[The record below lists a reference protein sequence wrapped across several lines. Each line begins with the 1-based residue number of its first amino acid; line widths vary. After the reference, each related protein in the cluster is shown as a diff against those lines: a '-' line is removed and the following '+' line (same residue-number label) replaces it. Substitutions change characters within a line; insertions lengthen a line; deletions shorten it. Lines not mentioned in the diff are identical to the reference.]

1 MSAAS
6 LSAVIESL
14 CSKLYIWL
22 VFNLFFQQRRLHVV
36 IQSGGK
42 MKKFGKA
49 SVASA
54 IVLGLLGAGVA
65 ALPAQAATITLTIGD
80 FGDMGLK
87 ELFKVYEK
95 KNPGIKIVEKSSE
108 FNAHHQGVM
117 TSFAAGKGN
126 DINAIE
132 AGWMPAFVPYA
143 SKFLDLR
150 NYGGAALEKDY
161 LAWRWKPAVA
171 KNGAILGLP
180 TDVGGLAL
188 AYRTDLFEAA
198 GLPSDPA
205 SVSALWSKTG
215 WNGYLATAKKY
226 TAKTGKKF
234 ADTVEG
240 VWSAA
245 LNQSQTTFYDKN
257 GNLVY
262 ESSKG
267 VQDAWNIATAAA
279 PYSGSAGYWTPEWTA
294 AQGTAATVIA
304 PAWMLN
310 GIKGNVPD
318 LKGKWNVAA
327 VPGKNGNWGG
337 SWLTIS
343 KFTKHPKESAAL
355 IKWLMAPAQQ
365 KTIFITKGNFPS
377 AVAAVN
383 DASVKN
389 YKDPYFSNAPVG
401 KIYAES
407 YKNILPGYSGPKG
420 ASIGTSLRDALFT
433 VVQGK
438 NTKEEA
444 WDAAIAEIRKNVGP
458 SK

>member
-1 MSAAS
+1 M
-6 LSAVIESL
+6 
-14 CSKLYIWL
+14 
-22 VFNLFFQQRRLHVV
+22 R
-36 IQSGGK
+36 
-42 MKKFGKA
+42 KFGKA
-49 SVASA
+49 SIATA
-54 IVLGLLGAGVA
+54 IVLGLIGAGISAV
-65 ALPAQAATITLTIGD
+65 PAQAATVTITIGD

-87 ELFKVYEK
+87 ELFKQYMK
-95 KNPGIKIVEKSSE
+95 LNPGIKIVEKSGE

-132 AGWMPAFVPYA
+132 LGWMPAFLPYA

-150 NYGGAALEKDY
+150 QYGGAALKKDY
-161 LAWRWKPAVA
+161 LPWRWNPAVA
-171 KNGAILGLP
+171 KNGAIIGIP

-205 SVSALWSKTG
+205 GVTALWSKTG

-226 TAKTGKKF
+226 SAKTGKKF

-240 VWSAA
+240 IWSAA
-245 LNQSQTTFYDKN
+245 LNQSQTTFYDRS

-294 AQGTAATVIA
+294 AQSTAATVIA
-304 PAWMLN
+304 PAWMLT
-310 GIKGNVPD
+310 GIKGNAPA
-318 LKGKWNVAA
+318 LSGKWNIAA

-343 KFTKHPKESAAL
+343 KFTKHPKESVAL
-355 IKWLMAPAQQ
+355 VKWLMAPAQQ
-365 KTIFITKGNFPS
+365 TKVFITKGNFPS
-377 AVAAVN
+377 AVASLK
-383 DASVKN
+383 DKSVIN

-401 KIYAES
+401 KIYAAS
-407 YKNILPGYSGPKG
+407 YSNILTGYTGPKQ
-420 ASIGTSLRDALFT
+420 SSVGTSFRDALFT
-433 VVQGK
+433 VAQGK
-438 NTKEEA
+438 NSKDEA

>member
-1 MSAAS
+1 
-6 LSAVIESL
+6 
-14 CSKLYIWL
+14 
-22 VFNLFFQQRRLHVV
+22 
-36 IQSGGK
+36 
-42 MKKFGKA
+42 
-49 SVASA
+49 
-54 IVLGLLGAGVA
+54 
-65 ALPAQAATITLTIGD
+65 
-80 FGDMGLK
+80 
-87 ELFKVYEK
+87 
-95 KNPGIKIVEKSSE
+95 
-108 FNAHHQGVM
+108 
-117 TSFAAGKGN
+117 
-126 DINAIE
+126 
-132 AGWMPAFVPYA
+132 
-143 SKFLDLR
+143 
-150 NYGGAALEKDY
+150 
-161 LAWRWKPAVA
+161 
-171 KNGAILGLP
+171 
-180 TDVGGLAL
+180 
-188 AYRTDLFEAA
+188 
-198 GLPSDPA
+198 
-205 SVSALWSKTG
+205 
-215 WNGYLATAKKY
+215 
-226 TAKTGKKF
+226 
-234 ADTVEG
+234 
-240 VWSAA
+240 
-245 LNQSQTTFYDKN
+245 
-257 GNLVY
+257 
-262 ESSKG
+262 
-267 VQDAWNIATAAA
+267 
-279 PYSGSAGYWTPEWTA
+279 
-294 AQGTAATVIA
+294 
-304 PAWMLN
+304 MLN

-401 KIYAES
+401 KIYADS